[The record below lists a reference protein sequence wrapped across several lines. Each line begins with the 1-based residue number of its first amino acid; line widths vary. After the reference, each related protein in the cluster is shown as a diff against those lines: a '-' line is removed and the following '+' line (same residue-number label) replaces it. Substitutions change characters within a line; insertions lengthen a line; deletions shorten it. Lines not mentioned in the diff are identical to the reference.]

1 MVDLDGSHLF
11 LPFDLRGRSVLVTGA
26 TRGIGRM
33 IAEGFAAAGADLLL
47 CARTEADCAET
58 AAALSDEYRVG
69 CRGVAAD
76 VSTSAGVA
84 AIAEAAGH
92 RPLHCLVNNAGA
104 TWDSGLGAH
113 SEEAWDQ
120 VVNLNLKAPFFLAQA
135 MLPLLR
141 AGAGADWPASIINLG
156 AVSGLRSAN
165 RADYAFGASR
175 AALHHLTR
183 SLARTLA
190 PEHIVVNAIAP
201 GPFPSRRAALESPLM
216 LAEVSAAVP
225 RGRIGNRRDIAGLA
239 CFLASPLAGY
249 LTGAVVPLDGGQGL

>member
-1 MVDLDGSHLF
+1 MVDLDCNHLF

-33 IAEGFAAAGADLLL
+33 IAEGFAAAGADLYL
-47 CARTEADCAET
+47 CARTEADCVEAAEGL
-58 AAALSDEYRVG
+58 AEEYRVN

-76 VSTSAGVA
+76 VSTSAGVG
-84 AIAEAAGH
+84 AIAEAVGR

-104 TWDSGLGAH
+104 TWEGGLGTH
-113 SEEAWDQ
+113 SEEAWDN
-120 VVNLNLKAPFFLAQA
+120 VVNLNLKAPFFLAQK

-141 AGAGADWPASIINLG
+141 AGAESDWPASIINLG
-156 AVSGLRSAN
+156 AVSGLGSAS

-216 LAEVSAAVP
+216 LAEAAAAVP
-225 RGRIGNRRDIAGLA
+225 RGRIGSRRDIAGLA

-249 LTGAVVPLDGGQGL
+249 LTGAVIPLDGGQGL